1 MQLCIPRVDTS
12 YTRDYILSIICRLK
26 WGKIEKIFE
35 SKPKNNTDY
44 RCVMI
49 SINWND
55 NNENSDD
62 NINIRTDAVSERDD
76 GNIIKNSNANAKL
89 DKIKQIAGPNV
100 NEAAVYLLSA
110 LASIK
115 GEGRR

>member
-55 NNENSDD
+55 NNENSDLKSRLLNGD
-62 NINIRTDAVSERDD
+62 YINIVHNATSPQFWRIME
-76 GNIIKNSNANAKL
+76 SNR
-89 DKIKQIAGPNV
+89 P
-100 NEAAVYLLSA
+100 S
-110 LASIK
+110 
-115 GEGRR
+115 R

>member
-12 YTRDYILSIICRLK
+12 YTREYILSIIFRLK

-55 NNENSDD
+55 NNENSDLKTRLLNGD
-62 NINIRTDAVSERDD
+62 YINIVHNTSSPHFWRIME
-76 GNIIKNSNANAKL
+76 SNR
-89 DKIKQIAGPNV
+89 P
-100 NEAAVYLLSA
+100 
-110 LASIK
+110 
-115 GEGRR
+115 RR